1 MELRAADDRDPPGRG
16 RERQPRYR
24 RGRDLLRPV
33 SHQAAAA
40 PGARARS
47 CGTAGAADRRA
58 RPHRRALRGVSA
70 RSALGLPDH
79 HPRDRHDQ
87 GERAARRR
95 HHLEPHPRDPRR
107 VETPLLLSLDR
118 LSECIARTRDPARQ
132 GAGRG
137 RGLEPRGRRLR
148 AEAARRQRPLQA
160 AGCRRDDR
168 LGACALA
175 ARRAGA
181 DARGHQRHAGR
192 AAQIPGRHRQDPG
205 LGSAAPAH
213 PGEAGAG
220 RGAVSGRLVE
230 NVMHF
235 ARALRAAGLPIG
247 PGKVLAAIEALGAV
261 GIADRQDFYW
271 TLHAVFVNRRDQRE
285 LFDQA
290 FHIFWRN
297 PQLLEKNPGNMLP
310 TIRSDEPMEEMSRRL
325 AEALHP
331 GDGKTREEPEPEKI
345 ELDAVM
351 TFSDREKLQRMDFEK
366 MSGEE
371 LRQARAALRRLTL
384 PLAEAPIRRFT
395 LDPRGERADMRASLR
410 AQLRSTGVIALKRKR
425 RQKRPPPLVVLCDI
439 SGSMSRYS
447 RLFIQFMHAVTNDRD
462 RVSTFLFGTRLTSIT
477 RYLRQKD
484 VDVALDRVAAAVED
498 WSGGTRIGQS
508 LAEFNRR
515 WSRRVL
521 GQGAVV
527 LLITDG
533 LDREGGQGIAQ
544 EMDRLHRS
552 SRRLIWLNPL
562 LRYEGFAP
570 KSQGMRAILP
580 HVDEFRP
587 VHNLQSLEELVEALS
602 RPGRRRLDAAAAW
615 REAG

>member
-1 MELRAADDRDPPGRG
+1 
-16 RERQPRYR
+16 
-24 RGRDLLRPV
+24 
-33 SHQAAAA
+33 
-40 PGARARS
+40 
-47 CGTAGAADRRA
+47 
-58 RPHRRALRGVSA
+58 
-70 RSALGLPDH
+70 
-79 HPRDRHDQ
+79 
-87 GERAARRR
+87 
-95 HHLEPHPRDPRR
+95 
-107 VETPLLLSLDR
+107 
-118 LSECIARTRDPARQ
+118 
-132 GAGRG
+132 
-137 RGLEPRGRRLR
+137 
-148 AEAARRQRPLQA
+148 
-160 AGCRRDDR
+160 
-168 LGACALA
+168 
-175 ARRAGA
+175 
-181 DARGHQRHAGR
+181 
-192 AAQIPGRHRQDPG
+192 
-205 LGSAAPAH
+205 
-213 PGEAGAG
+213 
-220 RGAVSGRLVE
+220 VSGRLVE

-297 PQLLEKNPGNMLP
+297 PQLLEKMLGVMLP
-310 TIRSDEPMEEMSRRL
+310 TIRTDEPMEEMSRRL

-331 GDGKTREEPEPEKI
+331 GDGKDRDQPEQEKL

-552 SRRLIWLNPL
+552 CRRLIWLNPL

-587 VHNLQSLEELVEALS
+587 VHSLQSLEELVDALS
-602 RPGRRRLDAAAAW
+602 KPGRRRLEAAAAW